1 MKKLETSQIIE
12 NVLSNGV
19 ITERGVLL
27 LKKRA
32 NNGDN
37 EAANFYPSC
46 DIEIEVTE
54 EQSAKGYKWLMNL
67 YKTPTG
73 KERKNNPFGYRE
85 MNILDNY
92 KGERFQFVDL
102 HLCDWRGTPLYP
114 VETGYYFLQKDKK
127 QAKEYLRVT
136 DEELEFLAKC
146 EDKDYFK
153 YQLFALGIV
162 ERWQEESRK
171 AIQALEE
178 LTGDVWVNP
187 YKESEERHRLVLSD
201 EEREEI
207 EGKILSGYYTESA
220 IQERQEAKRIAEIE
234 KRKNEV
240 IKTFEKRINKA
251 TKEKD
256 VKLAILGAG
265 LLSDNY
271 IYYVEGNNVVF
282 NYYSYHDKVTEEEY
296 NNMLKNIDYSL
307 LPEGIK
313 FEFK

>member
-1 MKKLETSQIIE
+1 METNTLKYTAVKSFREKGITYKVIATIKLHDECKNGTCSWSITGILQQKKG
-12 NVLSNGV
+12 NGRFYD
-19 ITERGVLL
+19 IGHGCIHEEI
-27 LKKRA
+27 LKAFPKL
-32 NNGDN
+32 
-37 EAANFYPSC
+37 
-46 DIEIEVTE
+46 
-54 EQSAKGYKWLMNL
+54 KM
-67 YKTPTG
+67 
-73 KERKNNPFGYRE
+73 
-85 MNILDNY
+85 
-92 KGERFQFVDL
+92 FVDL

-114 VETGYYFLQKDKK
+114 VSTGYYFLQKDKK

-136 DEELEFLAKC
+136 DEEMEILSKC
-146 EDKDYFK
+146 DNKEYFK
-153 YQLFALGIV
+153 YQLFALSIV
-162 ERWQEESRK
+162 ERWQAESKK

-187 YKESEERHRLVLSD
+187 YKESEERHRFVLSD
-201 EEREEI
+201 EEREEM

-220 IQERQEAKRIAEIE
+220 IQERKEAERIAKIE

>member
-1 MKKLETSQIIE
+1 MKTNTLKYTVVKSFREKGITYK
-12 NVLSNGV
+12 V
-19 ITERGVLL
+19 ITTIKLHDECKNGTCSWSITGILQQKKGNGRFYDIGHGCIHEEI
-27 LKKRA
+27 LKASPKL
-32 NNGDN
+32 
-37 EAANFYPSC
+37 
-46 DIEIEVTE
+46 
-54 EQSAKGYKWLMNL
+54 KM
-67 YKTPTG
+67 
-73 KERKNNPFGYRE
+73 
-85 MNILDNY
+85 
-92 KGERFQFVDL
+92 FVDL

-136 DEELEFLAKC
+136 DEEMEILSKC
-146 EDKDYFK
+146 DNKEYFK
-153 YQLFALGIV
+153 YQLFALSIV
-162 ERWQEESRK
+162 ERWQAESKK

-187 YKESEERHRLVLSD
+187 YKESEERHRFVLSD
-201 EEREEI
+201 EEREEM

-220 IQERQEAKRIAEIE
+220 IQERKEAERIAKIE

>member
-1 MKKLETSQIIE
+1 MKTNTLKYTVVKSFREKGITYK
-12 NVLSNGV
+12 V
-19 ITERGVLL
+19 ITTIKLHDECKNGTCSWSITGILQQKKGNGRFYDIGHGCIHEEI
-27 LKKRA
+27 LKASPKL
-32 NNGDN
+32 
-37 EAANFYPSC
+37 
-46 DIEIEVTE
+46 
-54 EQSAKGYKWLMNL
+54 KM
-67 YKTPTG
+67 
-73 KERKNNPFGYRE
+73 
-85 MNILDNY
+85 
-92 KGERFQFVDL
+92 FVDL
-102 HLCDWRGTPLYP
+102 HLCNWRGTPLYP
-114 VETGYYFLQKDKK
+114 VETGYNFLQKDKK

-136 DEELEFLAKC
+136 DEEMEILSKC
-146 EDKDYFK
+146 DNKEYFK

-162 ERWQEESRK
+162 ERWQAESKK
-171 AIQALEE
+171 AIQTLEE

-187 YKESEERHRLVLSD
+187 YKESEERHRFVLSD
-201 EEREEI
+201 EEREEM

-220 IQERQEAKRIAEIE
+220 IQERKEAERIAKIE

-240 IKTFEKRINKA
+240 IKTFEKIINKA

>member
-1 MKKLETSQIIE
+1 METNTLKYTVVKSFREKGITYK
-12 NVLSNGV
+12 V
-19 ITERGVLL
+19 ITTIKLHDECKNGTCSWSITGILQQKKGNGRFYDIGHGCIHEEI
-27 LKKRA
+27 LKASPKL
-32 NNGDN
+32 
-37 EAANFYPSC
+37 
-46 DIEIEVTE
+46 
-54 EQSAKGYKWLMNL
+54 KM
-67 YKTPTG
+67 
-73 KERKNNPFGYRE
+73 
-85 MNILDNY
+85 
-92 KGERFQFVDL
+92 FVDL

-114 VETGYYFLQKDKK
+114 VENGYYFLQKDKK

-136 DEELEFLAKC
+136 DEEMEILSKC
-146 EDKDYFK
+146 DDKEYFK
-153 YQLFALGIV
+153 YQLFALSIV
-162 ERWQEESRK
+162 ERWQAESKK

-187 YKESEERHRLVLSD
+187 YKESEERHRFVLSD
-201 EEREEI
+201 EEREEM
-207 EGKILSGYYTESA
+207 EGEILSGYYTESA
-220 IQERQEAKRIAEIE
+220 IQERKEAERIAKIE

-240 IKTFEKRINKA
+240 IKTFEKIINKA

>member
-1 MKKLETSQIIE
+1 MKTNTLKYTVVKSFREKGITYK
-12 NVLSNGV
+12 V
-19 ITERGVLL
+19 ITTIKLHDECKNGTCSWSITGILQQKKGNGCFYDIGHGCIHEEI
-27 LKKRA
+27 LKASPKL
-32 NNGDN
+32 
-37 EAANFYPSC
+37 
-46 DIEIEVTE
+46 
-54 EQSAKGYKWLMNL
+54 KM
-67 YKTPTG
+67 
-73 KERKNNPFGYRE
+73 
-85 MNILDNY
+85 
-92 KGERFQFVDL
+92 FVDL

-136 DEELEFLAKC
+136 DEEMEILSKC
-146 EDKDYFK
+146 DNKEYFK
-153 YQLFALGIV
+153 YKLFAFGIV
-162 ERWQEESRK
+162 ERWQAESKK
-171 AIQALEE
+171 AIEALEE

-187 YKESEERHRLVLSD
+187 YKESEERHRFVLSD
-201 EEREEI
+201 EEREEM

-220 IQERQEAKRIAEIE
+220 IQERKEAERIAKIE

>member
-1 MKKLETSQIIE
+1 MKTKVNYLRKHNDVNTYSQTISVICSEKEFMDMAQVVKSYIKSGNTYACCAKPITVGTNFLTINTLHKLAFNFWE
-12 NVLSNGV
+12 NN
-19 ITERGVLL
+19 
-27 LKKRA
+27 K
-32 NNGDN
+32 
-37 EAANFYPSC
+37 
-46 DIEIEVTE
+46 
-54 EQSAKGYKWLMNL
+54 
-67 YKTPTG
+67 
-73 KERKNNPFGYRE
+73 
-85 MNILDNY
+85 
-92 KGERFQFVDL
+92 
-102 HLCDWRGTPLYP
+102 CDWHGTPLYP
-114 VETGYYFLQKDKK
+114 VETGYYFLQKDKN

-136 DEELEFLAKC
+136 DEEMGILSKC
-146 EDKDYFK
+146 DNKEYFK

-162 ERWQEESRK
+162 ERWQAESKK
-171 AIQALEE
+171 AIQTLEE

-187 YKESEERHRLVLSD
+187 YKESEERHRFVLSD
-201 EEREEI
+201 EEREEM

-220 IQERQEAKRIAEIE
+220 IQERKEAERIAKIE

-240 IKTFEKRINKA
+240 IKTFEKIINKA

-296 NNMLKNIDYSL
+296 NNMLM
-307 LPEGIK
+307 PEGIK

>member
-1 MKKLETSQIIE
+1 METNTLKYTVVKSFREKGITYK
-12 NVLSNGV
+12 V
-19 ITERGVLL
+19 ITTIKLHDECKNGTCSWSITGILQQKKGNGRFYDIGHGCIHEEI
-27 LKKRA
+27 LKASPKL
-32 NNGDN
+32 
-37 EAANFYPSC
+37 
-46 DIEIEVTE
+46 
-54 EQSAKGYKWLMNL
+54 KM
-67 YKTPTG
+67 
-73 KERKNNPFGYRE
+73 
-85 MNILDNY
+85 
-92 KGERFQFVDL
+92 FVDL

-114 VETGYYFLQKDKK
+114 VENGYYFLQKDKK
-127 QAKEYLRVT
+127 QAKGYLRVT
-136 DEELEFLAKC
+136 DEEMEILSKC
-146 EDKDYFK
+146 DNKEYFK

-187 YKESEERHRLVLSD
+187 YKESEERHRFVLSD
-201 EEREEI
+201 EEREEM

-240 IKTFEKRINKA
+240 IK
-251 TKEKD
+251 EKD

-271 IYYVEGNNVVF
+271 LYSVEDNNVVF
-282 NYYSYHDKVTEEEY
+282 NYYRYHDKVTEEEY

>member
-1 MKKLETSQIIE
+1 METNTLKYTVVKSFREKGITYKVIATIKLHDECKNGTCSWSITGTLQQKKG
-12 NVLSNGV
+12 NGRFYD
-19 ITERGVLL
+19 IGHGCIHEEI
-27 LKKRA
+27 LKAFPELK
-32 NNGDN
+32 
-37 EAANFYPSC
+37 
-46 DIEIEVTE
+46 
-54 EQSAKGYKWLMNL
+54 M
-67 YKTPTG
+67 
-73 KERKNNPFGYRE
+73 
-85 MNILDNY
+85 
-92 KGERFQFVDL
+92 FVDL

-114 VETGYYFLQKDKK
+114 VENGYYFLQEDKK

-136 DEELEFLAKC
+136 DEEMEILSKC
-146 EDKDYFK
+146 DNKEYFK
-153 YQLFALGIV
+153 YQLFALSIV
-162 ERWQEESRK
+162 KRWQAESKK

-187 YKESEERHRLVLSD
+187 YKESEERHRFVLSD
-201 EEREEI
+201 EEREEM
-207 EGKILSGYYTESA
+207 EGKILSRYYTESS
-220 IQERQEAKRIAEIE
+220 IQERKEAERIAKIE

>member
-1 MKKLETSQIIE
+1 METNTLKYTVVKSFREKGITYK
-12 NVLSNGV
+12 V
-19 ITERGVLL
+19 ITTIKLHDECKNGTCSWSITGILQQKKGNGRFYDIGHGCIHEEI
-27 LKKRA
+27 LKASPKL
-32 NNGDN
+32 
-37 EAANFYPSC
+37 
-46 DIEIEVTE
+46 
-54 EQSAKGYKWLMNL
+54 KM
-67 YKTPTG
+67 
-73 KERKNNPFGYRE
+73 
-85 MNILDNY
+85 
-92 KGERFQFVDL
+92 FVDL

-114 VETGYYFLQKDKK
+114 VGNGYYFLQKDKK

-136 DEELEFLAKC
+136 DEEMEILSKC
-146 EDKDYFK
+146 DDKEYFK

-162 ERWQEESRK
+162 ERWQAESKK

-187 YKESEERHRLVLSD
+187 YKESEERHRFVLSD
-201 EEREEI
+201 EEREEM

-220 IQERQEAKRIAEIE
+220 IQERKEAERIAKIE

-240 IKTFEKRINKA
+240 IKTFEKIINKA

-296 NNMLKNIDYSL
+296 NNMIKNIDYSL
-307 LPEGIK
+307 FPEGIK

>member
-1 MKKLETSQIIE
+1 MKTNTLKYTVVKSFREKGITYK
-12 NVLSNGV
+12 V
-19 ITERGVLL
+19 ITTIKLHDECKNGTSSWSITGILQQKKGNGRFYDIGHGRIHEGI
-27 LKKRA
+27 LKASPKL
-32 NNGDN
+32 
-37 EAANFYPSC
+37 
-46 DIEIEVTE
+46 
-54 EQSAKGYKWLMNL
+54 KM
-67 YKTPTG
+67 
-73 KERKNNPFGYRE
+73 
-85 MNILDNY
+85 
-92 KGERFQFVDL
+92 FVDL

-114 VETGYYFLQKDKK
+114 VENGYYFLQKYKK

-136 DEELEFLAKC
+136 DEEMEILSKC
-146 EDKDYFK
+146 DDKEYFK

-162 ERWQEESRK
+162 ERWQAESKK

-187 YKESEERHRLVLSD
+187 YKESEERHRFVLSD
-201 EEREEI
+201 EEREEM

-220 IQERQEAKRIAEIE
+220 IQERKEAERIAKIE

-240 IKTFEKRINKA
+240 IKTFEKIINKA

>member
-1 MKKLETSQIIE
+1 METNTLKYTVVKSFREKGITYK
-12 NVLSNGV
+12 V
-19 ITERGVLL
+19 ITTIKLHDECKNGTCSWSITGILQQKKGNGRFYDIGHGCIHEEI
-27 LKKRA
+27 LKASPKL
-32 NNGDN
+32 
-37 EAANFYPSC
+37 
-46 DIEIEVTE
+46 
-54 EQSAKGYKWLMNL
+54 KM
-67 YKTPTG
+67 
-73 KERKNNPFGYRE
+73 
-85 MNILDNY
+85 
-92 KGERFQFVDL
+92 FVDL

-136 DEELEFLAKC
+136 DEEMEILSKC
-146 EDKDYFK
+146 DNKECFK
-153 YQLFALGIV
+153 YQLFALSIV
-162 ERWQEESRK
+162 ERWQAESKK

-187 YKESEERHRLVLSD
+187 YKESEERHRFVLSD
-201 EEREEI
+201 EEREEM

-220 IQERQEAKRIAEIE
+220 IQERKEAERIAKIE

-296 NNMLKNIDYSL
+296 KNMLKNIDYSL

>member
-1 MKKLETSQIIE
+1 MKTNTLKYTVVKSFREKGITYKVIATIKLHDECK
-12 NVLSNGV
+12 NGTCSWS
-19 ITERGVLL
+19 ITGTLQQKKGNGRFYDIGHGCIHEEI
-27 LKKRA
+27 LKAFPKL
-32 NNGDN
+32 
-37 EAANFYPSC
+37 
-46 DIEIEVTE
+46 
-54 EQSAKGYKWLMNL
+54 KM
-67 YKTPTG
+67 
-73 KERKNNPFGYRE
+73 
-85 MNILDNY
+85 
-92 KGERFQFVDL
+92 FVDL

-114 VETGYYFLQKDKK
+114 VENGYYFLQEDKK

-136 DEELEFLAKC
+136 DEEMEILSKC
-146 EDKDYFK
+146 DNKEYFK
-153 YQLFALGIV
+153 YQLFALSIV
-162 ERWQEESRK
+162 KRWQAESKK

-187 YKESEERHRLVLSD
+187 YKESEERHRFVLSD

-251 TKEKD
+251 TKEKN

>member
-1 MKKLETSQIIE
+1 METNTLKYTVVKSFREKGITYKVIATIKLHDECKNGTCSWSITGTLQQKKG
-12 NVLSNGV
+12 NGRFYD
-19 ITERGVLL
+19 IGHGCIHEEI
-27 LKKRA
+27 LKAFPKL
-32 NNGDN
+32 
-37 EAANFYPSC
+37 
-46 DIEIEVTE
+46 
-54 EQSAKGYKWLMNL
+54 KM
-67 YKTPTG
+67 
-73 KERKNNPFGYRE
+73 
-85 MNILDNY
+85 
-92 KGERFQFVDL
+92 FVDL

-114 VETGYYFLQKDKK
+114 VENGYYFLQEDKK

-136 DEELEFLAKC
+136 DEEMEILSKC
-146 EDKDYFK
+146 DNKEYFK

-162 ERWQEESRK
+162 ERWQAESKK

-178 LTGDVWVNP
+178 STGDVWVNP
-187 YKESEERHRLVLSD
+187 YKESEERHRFVLSD
-201 EEREEI
+201 EEREEM
-207 EGKILSGYYTESA
+207 EGNYTESS
-220 IQERQEAKRIAEIE
+220 IQERKEAERIAKIE

>member
-1 MKKLETSQIIE
+1 MKTNTLKYTVVKSFREKGITYK
-12 NVLSNGV
+12 V
-19 ITERGVLL
+19 ITTIKLHDECKNGTCSWSITGILQQKKGNGRFYDIGHGCIHEEI
-27 LKKRA
+27 LKASPKL
-32 NNGDN
+32 
-37 EAANFYPSC
+37 
-46 DIEIEVTE
+46 
-54 EQSAKGYKWLMNL
+54 KM
-67 YKTPTG
+67 
-73 KERKNNPFGYRE
+73 
-85 MNILDNY
+85 
-92 KGERFQFVDL
+92 FVDL

-136 DEELEFLAKC
+136 DEEMEILSKC
-146 EDKDYFK
+146 DNKEYFK
-153 YQLFALGIV
+153 YQLFALSIV
-162 ERWQEESRK
+162 ERWQAESKK

-187 YKESEERHRLVLSD
+187 YKESEERHRFVLSD
-201 EEREEI
+201 EEREEM

-220 IQERQEAKRIAEIE
+220 IQERKEAERIAKIE

-282 NYYSYHDKVTEEEY
+282 NYYSYHNKVTEEEY

>member
-1 MKKLETSQIIE
+1 MKTNTLKYTVVKSSREKGITYK
-12 NVLSNGV
+12 V
-19 ITERGVLL
+19 ITTIKLHDECKNGTCSWSITGILQQKKGNGRFYDIGHGCIHEEI
-27 LKKRA
+27 LKASPKL
-32 NNGDN
+32 
-37 EAANFYPSC
+37 
-46 DIEIEVTE
+46 
-54 EQSAKGYKWLMNL
+54 KM
-67 YKTPTG
+67 
-73 KERKNNPFGYRE
+73 
-85 MNILDNY
+85 
-92 KGERFQFVDL
+92 FVDL

-171 AIQALEE
+171 AIQTLEE

-271 IYYVEGNNVVF
+271 IYYVEDNNVVF

>member
-1 MKKLETSQIIE
+1 MET
-12 NVLSNGV
+12 N
-19 ITERGVLL
+19 T
-27 LKKRA
+27 LKHTVSKI
-32 NNGDN
+32 
-37 EAANFYPSC
+37 Y
-46 DIEIEVTE
+46 
-54 EQSAKGYKWLMNL
+54 
-67 YKTPTG
+67 
-73 KERKNNPFGYRE
+73 
-85 MNILDNY
+85 LDNGNTY
-92 KGERFQFVDL
+92 KVIATIKLNDECKNGTCSWSITGILQQKKGNGRFYDIGHGCIHEEILKASPKLKMFVDL

-114 VETGYYFLQKDKK
+114 VENGYYFLQKDKK

-136 DEELEFLAKC
+136 DEEMEILSKC
-146 EDKDYFK
+146 DNKEYFK

-162 ERWQEESRK
+162 ERWQAESKK

-187 YKESEERHRLVLSD
+187 YKESEERHRFVLSD
-201 EEREEI
+201 EEREEM

-220 IQERQEAKRIAEIE
+220 IQERKEAERIAKIE

-271 IYYVEGNNVVF
+271 LYSVEDNNVVF

>member
-1 MKKLETSQIIE
+1 MKTNTLKYTVVKSFREKGNGRFYDIGHGCIHEEILKASPKL
-12 NVLSNGV
+12 
-19 ITERGVLL
+19 
-27 LKKRA
+27 K
-32 NNGDN
+32 
-37 EAANFYPSC
+37 
-46 DIEIEVTE
+46 
-54 EQSAKGYKWLMNL
+54 M
-67 YKTPTG
+67 
-73 KERKNNPFGYRE
+73 
-85 MNILDNY
+85 
-92 KGERFQFVDL
+92 FVDL
-102 HLCDWRGTPLYP
+102 HLYP

-207 EGKILSGYYTESA
+207 EGK
-220 IQERQEAKRIAEIE
+220 
-234 KRKNEV
+234 NEV

-256 VKLAILGAG
+256 VKSG

-271 IYYVEGNNVVF
+271 IYYV
-282 NYYSYHDKVTEEEY
+282 
-296 NNMLKNIDYSL
+296 
-307 LPEGIK
+307 
-313 FEFK
+313 

>member
-1 MKKLETSQIIE
+1 MKTNTLKYTVVKSFREKGITYKVIATIKLHDECK
-12 NVLSNGV
+12 NGTCSWS
-19 ITERGVLL
+19 ITGTLQQKKGNGRFYDIGHGCIHEEI
-27 LKKRA
+27 LKAFPKL
-32 NNGDN
+32 
-37 EAANFYPSC
+37 
-46 DIEIEVTE
+46 
-54 EQSAKGYKWLMNL
+54 KM
-67 YKTPTG
+67 
-73 KERKNNPFGYRE
+73 
-85 MNILDNY
+85 
-92 KGERFQFVDL
+92 FVDL

-114 VETGYYFLQKDKK
+114 VENGYYFLQEDKK

-136 DEELEFLAKC
+136 DEEMEILSKC
-146 EDKDYFK
+146 DNKEYFK
-153 YQLFALGIV
+153 YQLFALSIV
-162 ERWQEESRK
+162 KRWQAESKK

-187 YKESEERHRLVLSD
+187 YKESEERHRFVLSD
-201 EEREEI
+201 EEREEM
-207 EGKILSGYYTESA
+207 EGKILSRYYTESS
-220 IQERQEAKRIAEIE
+220 IQERKEAERIAKIE

>member
-1 MKKLETSQIIE
+1 METNTLKYTVVKSFREKGITYKVIATIKLHDECKNGTCSWSITGTLQQKKG
-12 NVLSNGV
+12 NGRFYD
-19 ITERGVLL
+19 IGHGCIHEEI
-27 LKKRA
+27 LKAFPKL
-32 NNGDN
+32 
-37 EAANFYPSC
+37 
-46 DIEIEVTE
+46 
-54 EQSAKGYKWLMNL
+54 KM
-67 YKTPTG
+67 
-73 KERKNNPFGYRE
+73 
-85 MNILDNY
+85 
-92 KGERFQFVDL
+92 FVDL

-114 VETGYYFLQKDKK
+114 VENGYYFLQEDKK

-136 DEELEFLAKC
+136 DEEMEILSKC
-146 EDKDYFK
+146 DNKEYFK
-153 YQLFALGIV
+153 YQLFALSIV
-162 ERWQEESRK
+162 KRWQAESKK

-187 YKESEERHRLVLSD
+187 YKESEERYRFVLSD
-201 EEREEI
+201 EEREEM
-207 EGKILSGYYTESA
+207 EGKILSRYYTESS
-220 IQERQEAKRIAEIE
+220 IQERKEAERIAKIE

>member
-1 MKKLETSQIIE
+1 METNTLKYTAVKSFREKGITYK
-12 NVLSNGV
+12 V
-19 ITERGVLL
+19 ITTIKLHDECKNGTCSWSITGILQQKKGNGRFYDIGHGCIHEEI
-27 LKKRA
+27 LKASPKL
-32 NNGDN
+32 
-37 EAANFYPSC
+37 
-46 DIEIEVTE
+46 
-54 EQSAKGYKWLMNL
+54 KM
-67 YKTPTG
+67 
-73 KERKNNPFGYRE
+73 
-85 MNILDNY
+85 
-92 KGERFQFVDL
+92 FVDL

-136 DEELEFLAKC
+136 DEEMEILSKC
-146 EDKDYFK
+146 DNKEYFK
-153 YQLFALGIV
+153 YQLFALSIV
-162 ERWQEESRK
+162 ERWQAESKK

-187 YKESEERHRLVLSD
+187 YKESEERHRFVLSD
-201 EEREEI
+201 EEREEM

-220 IQERQEAKRIAEIE
+220 IQERKEAERIAKIE

>member
-1 MKKLETSQIIE
+1 METNTLKYTVVKSFREKGITYK
-12 NVLSNGV
+12 V
-19 ITERGVLL
+19 ITTIKLHDECKNGTCSWSITGILQQKKGNGRFYDIGHGCIHEEI
-27 LKKRA
+27 LKASPKL
-32 NNGDN
+32 
-37 EAANFYPSC
+37 
-46 DIEIEVTE
+46 
-54 EQSAKGYKWLMNL
+54 KM
-67 YKTPTG
+67 
-73 KERKNNPFGYRE
+73 
-85 MNILDNY
+85 
-92 KGERFQFVDL
+92 FVDL

-114 VETGYYFLQKDKK
+114 VENGYYFLQKDKK

-136 DEELEFLAKC
+136 DEEMEILSKC
-146 EDKDYFK
+146 DNKEYFK

-162 ERWQEESRK
+162 ERWQAESKK
-171 AIQALEE
+171 AIQAMEE

-187 YKESEERHRLVLSD
+187 YKESEERHRFVLSD
-201 EEREEI
+201 EEREEM
-207 EGKILSGYYTESA
+207 EGKILSRYYTESA
-220 IQERQEAKRIAEIE
+220 IQERKEAERIAKIE

-240 IKTFEKRINKA
+240 IKTFEKIINKA

>member
-1 MKKLETSQIIE
+1 METNTLKYTVVKSFREKGITYK
-12 NVLSNGV
+12 V
-19 ITERGVLL
+19 ITTIKLHDECKNGTCSWSITGILQQKKGNGRFYDIGHGCIHEGI
-27 LKKRA
+27 LKASPKL
-32 NNGDN
+32 
-37 EAANFYPSC
+37 
-46 DIEIEVTE
+46 
-54 EQSAKGYKWLMNL
+54 KM
-67 YKTPTG
+67 
-73 KERKNNPFGYRE
+73 
-85 MNILDNY
+85 
-92 KGERFQFVDL
+92 FVDL
-102 HLCDWRGTPLYP
+102 HSCDWHGVPLYP
-114 VETGYYFLQKDKK
+114 VGKGYYLLQKDKK
-127 QAKEYLRVT
+127 QAKKYLRVT

-187 YKESEERHRLVLSD
+187 YKESEERHRFVLSD
-201 EEREEI
+201 EEREKM
-207 EGKILSGYYTESA
+207 EGKILSGYYTEIA
-220 IQERQEAKRIAEIE
+220 IQERKEAERITKIE

-256 VKLAILGAG
+256 VKLAILGDG
-265 LLSDNY
+265 LLLDNY

>member
-1 MKKLETSQIIE
+1 METNTLKHTVSKIY
-12 NVLSNGV
+12 LDNGNTYKV
-19 ITERGVLL
+19 ITTIKLHDECKNGTCSWSITGILQQKKGNGRFYDIGHGCIHEEI
-27 LKKRA
+27 LKASPKL
-32 NNGDN
+32 
-37 EAANFYPSC
+37 
-46 DIEIEVTE
+46 
-54 EQSAKGYKWLMNL
+54 KM
-67 YKTPTG
+67 
-73 KERKNNPFGYRE
+73 
-85 MNILDNY
+85 
-92 KGERFQFVDL
+92 FVDL

-114 VETGYYFLQKDKK
+114 VENGYYFLQKDKK

-136 DEELEFLAKC
+136 GEEMEILSKC
-146 EDKDYFK
+146 DNKEYFK

-162 ERWQEESRK
+162 ERWQAESKK

-187 YKESEERHRLVLSD
+187 YKESEERHRFVLSD
-201 EEREEI
+201 EEREEM
-207 EGKILSGYYTESA
+207 EGEILSGYYTESA
-220 IQERQEAKRIAEIE
+220 IQERKEAERIAKIE

-256 VKLAILGAG
+256 VKLAILEAG

-296 NNMLKNIDYSL
+296 YNMLKNIDYSL

>member
-1 MKKLETSQIIE
+1 MKTNTLKHTVVKSFREKGITYK
-12 NVLSNGV
+12 V
-19 ITERGVLL
+19 ITTIKLHDECKNGMCSWSITGILQQKKGNGRFYDIRNGCIHEGI
-27 LKKRA
+27 LKASPKL
-32 NNGDN
+32 
-37 EAANFYPSC
+37 
-46 DIEIEVTE
+46 
-54 EQSAKGYKWLMNL
+54 KM
-67 YKTPTG
+67 
-73 KERKNNPFGYRE
+73 
-85 MNILDNY
+85 
-92 KGERFQFVDL
+92 FVDL

-114 VETGYYFLQKDKK
+114 VENGYYFLQKDKK

-136 DEELEFLAKC
+136 DEEMEILSKC
-146 EDKDYFK
+146 DNKEYFK

-162 ERWQEESRK
+162 ERWQAESKK

-187 YKESEERHRLVLSD
+187 YKESEERHRFVLSD
-201 EEREEI
+201 EEREEM
-207 EGKILSGYYTESA
+207 EGKILSRYYTESA
-220 IQERQEAKRIAEIE
+220 IQERKEAERI

-240 IKTFEKRINKA
+240 IKTFEKIINKA

>member
-1 MKKLETSQIIE
+1 MKTNTLKYTVVKSFREKGITYK
-12 NVLSNGV
+12 V
-19 ITERGVLL
+19 ITTIKLHDECKNGTCSWSITGILQQKKGNGCFYDIGHGCIHEEI
-27 LKKRA
+27 LKASPKL
-32 NNGDN
+32 
-37 EAANFYPSC
+37 
-46 DIEIEVTE
+46 
-54 EQSAKGYKWLMNL
+54 KM
-67 YKTPTG
+67 
-73 KERKNNPFGYRE
+73 
-85 MNILDNY
+85 
-92 KGERFQFVDL
+92 FVDL

-136 DEELEFLAKC
+136 DEEMEILSKC
-146 EDKDYFK
+146 DNKEYFK
-153 YQLFALGIV
+153 YQLFAFGIV
-162 ERWQEESRK
+162 ERWQAESKK

-187 YKESEERHRLVLSD
+187 YKESEERHRFVLSD
-201 EEREEI
+201 EEREEM

-220 IQERQEAKRIAEIE
+220 IQERKEAERIAKIE

>member
-1 MKKLETSQIIE
+1 MFRKGIYKHE
-12 NVLSNGV
+12 G
-19 ITERGVLL
+19 
-27 LKKRA
+27 
-32 NNGDN
+32 
-37 EAANFYPSC
+37 SC
-46 DIEIEVTE
+46 
-54 EQSAKGYKWLMNL
+54 
-67 YKTPTG
+67 
-73 KERKNNPFGYRE
+73 
-85 MNILDNY
+85 
-92 KGERFQFVDL
+92 
-102 HLCDWRGTPLYP
+102 
-114 VETGYYFLQKDKK
+114 
-127 QAKEYLRVT
+127 
-136 DEELEFLAKC
+136 
-146 EDKDYFK
+146 
-153 YQLFALGIV
+153 
-162 ERWQEESRK
+162 K

-201 EEREEI
+201 EERE
-207 EGKILSGYYTESA
+207 
-220 IQERQEAKRIAEIE
+220 EAKRIAEIE

>member
-1 MKKLETSQIIE
+1 METNTLKYTVVKSFREKGITYK
-12 NVLSNGV
+12 V
-19 ITERGVLL
+19 ITTIKLHDECKNGTCSWSITGILQQKKGNGRFYDIGHGCIHEEI
-27 LKKRA
+27 LKASPKL
-32 NNGDN
+32 
-37 EAANFYPSC
+37 
-46 DIEIEVTE
+46 
-54 EQSAKGYKWLMNL
+54 KM
-67 YKTPTG
+67 
-73 KERKNNPFGYRE
+73 
-85 MNILDNY
+85 
-92 KGERFQFVDL
+92 FVDL

-114 VETGYYFLQKDKK
+114 VENGYYFLQKDKK

-136 DEELEFLAKC
+136 DEEMEILSKC
-146 EDKDYFK
+146 DDKEYFK
-153 YQLFALGIV
+153 YQLFALSIV
-162 ERWQEESRK
+162 ERWQAESKK

-187 YKESEERHRLVLSD
+187 YKESEERHRFVLSD
-201 EEREEI
+201 EEREEA
-207 EGKILSGYYTESA
+207 E
-220 IQERQEAKRIAEIE
+220 RIAEIE

>member
-1 MKKLETSQIIE
+1 MKTNTLKYTVVKSFSEKGITYK
-12 NVLSNGV
+12 V
-19 ITERGVLL
+19 ITTIKLL
-27 LKKRA
+27 DECKNGTCSWSITGILQQKKG
-32 NNGDN
+32 N
-37 EAANFYPSC
+37 
-46 DIEIEVTE
+46 
-54 EQSAKGYKWLMNL
+54 
-67 YKTPTG
+67 
-73 KERKNNPFGYRE
+73 
-85 MNILDNY
+85 
-92 KGERFQFVDL
+92 ERFYDIGHGCIHEEILKASPKLKMFVDL

-114 VETGYYFLQKDKK
+114 VENGYYFLQKDKK

-136 DEELEFLAKC
+136 DEEMEILSKC
-146 EDKDYFK
+146 DDKEYFK

-162 ERWQEESRK
+162 ERWQAESKK

-178 LTGDVWVNP
+178 LTGNVWVNP
-187 YKESEERHRLVLSD
+187 YKESEERHRFVLSD
-201 EEREEI
+201 EEREEM

-220 IQERQEAKRIAEIE
+220 IQERKEAERIAKIE

-240 IKTFEKRINKA
+240 IKTFEKIINKA